1 MKDTDKLAEEL
12 YSAIAQLNSAEETKL
27 FLTDLCTPQEI
38 HGMAERWRVATCLKQ
53 EMSYREISAKTGV
66 SVTTV
71 GRVARALNYGEGGY
85 ELLLDRVEQA
95 HSDKE
100 S

>member
-12 YSAIAQLNSAEETKL
+12 YMAIAQLNSAEEAKL
-27 FLTDLCTPQEI
+27 FLSDLCTPQEI

-53 EMSYREISAKTGV
+53 DMSYREISAKTGV

-85 ELLLDRVEQA
+85 ELLLDRVDHPQ
-95 HSDKE
+95 STQE